1 MAWPQLTSPRSVHH
15 PQLLHMMVL
24 MAMTPIAAAAS
35 ARELQNLDS
44 RLEASASQSLC
55 EASEEKA
62 EALSLS
68 KKNTESL
75 SLCLVSSDRSFK
87 NIIDT

>member
-1 MAWPQLTSPRSVHH
+1 
-15 PQLLHMMVL
+15 MMVL

-68 KKNTESL
+68 KKIRNHFHFVWSAVTGAS
-75 SLCLVSSDRSFK
+75 K
-87 NIIDT
+87 I

>member
-1 MAWPQLTSPRSVHH
+1 MWAIMIWMTSST
-15 PQLLHMMVL
+15 MMVL

-68 KKNTESL
+68 KKNTENQYTNDAL
-75 SLCLVSSDRSFK
+75 A
-87 NIIDT
+87 

>member
-1 MAWPQLTSPRSVHH
+1 
-15 PQLLHMMVL
+15 MMVL

-68 KKNTESL
+68 KK
-75 SLCLVSSDRSFK
+75 K
-87 NIIDT
+87 

>member
-1 MAWPQLTSPRSVHH
+1 MLAIKIWMTSST
-15 PQLLHMMVL
+15 MMVL

-35 ARELQNLDS
+35 ARELQKLDS

-68 KKNTESL
+68 NKKKYRITFTL
-75 SLCLVSSDRSFK
+75 FGQQ
-87 NIIDT
+87 

>member
-1 MAWPQLTSPRSVHH
+1 
-15 PQLLHMMVL
+15 MMVL

-35 ARELQNLDS
+35 ARELQKLDS

-68 KKNTESL
+68 KKKIRNHFHFVWSAVTGAS
-75 SLCLVSSDRSFK
+75 K
-87 NIIDT
+87 I

>member
-1 MAWPQLTSPRSVHH
+1 MLAIKIWMTSST
-15 PQLLHMMVL
+15 MMVL

-62 EALSLS
+62 EALSPS
-68 KKNTESL
+68 KKNKESL
-75 SLCLVSSDRSFK
+75 SLCFVSSDRCFK

>member
-1 MAWPQLTSPRSVHH
+1 MLAIKIWMTSST
-15 PQLLHMMVL
+15 MMVL

-62 EALSLS
+62 EALS
-68 KKNTESL
+68 KKKQGITFTL
-75 SLCLVSSDRSFK
+75 FGQQ
-87 NIIDT
+87 

>member
-1 MAWPQLTSPRSVHH
+1 MLAIKIWMTSST
-15 PQLLHMMVL
+15 MMVL

-62 EALSLS
+62 EALSQ
-68 KKNTESL
+68 KIRNHFHF
-75 SLCLVSSDRSFK
+75 VSSAVTGASK
-87 NIIDT
+87 I

>member
-1 MAWPQLTSPRSVHH
+1 MWAIKIWMTSST
-15 PQLLHMMVL
+15 MMVL

-68 KKNTESL
+68 KKNKESL
-75 SLCLVSSDRSFK
+75 SLCLVNSDRCFK
-87 NIIDT
+87 NIINT

>member
-1 MAWPQLTSPRSVHH
+1 MLAIKIWMTSST
-15 PQLLHMMVL
+15 MMVL

-68 KKNTESL
+68 KKNKESL
-75 SLCLVSSDRSFK
+75 SLCLVSSDRCFK
-87 NIIDT
+87 NMINT

>member
-1 MAWPQLTSPRSVHH
+1 MWAIKIWMTSST
-15 PQLLHMMVL
+15 MMVL

-68 KKNTESL
+68 KKKQGITFTL
-75 SLCLVSSDRSFK
+75 FGQQ
-87 NIIDT
+87 